1 MEKLHVGVVV
11 NPSKLKDVAEFRG
24 RVVSHVFNVDP
35 DAQVSFYETTVEDA
49 GFGQAQ
55 QAVSDG
61 CSVVL
66 AAGGDGTVRLVAAG
80 LAHSDVALGII
91 PMGTGNLFARNLD
104 IPIDNLRGAIK
115 VALTGEALT
124 ADLGYLQHGESLE
137 DASDAKEEPFLVIAG
152 FGFDAVVMENTNSKL
167 KKAVGWLAYVVA
179 GAKKIVGRGQSVDLE
194 LDGRSAKSLK
204 ARTVMIGNVGR
215 LPGGI
220 TLMPGADRSNG
231 SLEIL
236 ALDWKG
242 AAGFSQILGQL
253 VLPGGP
259 KTLAKISN
267 HRTFQA
273 REAVVS
279 TSKALPVQVDGDY
292 VGNATHLVTR
302 VDAGALLI
310 RCAR

>member
-24 RVVSHVFNVDP
+24 RVVSHVFSVDP

-80 LAHSDVALGII
+80 LAHSDVALGIV
-91 PMGTGNLFARNLD
+91 PMGTGNLFARNLG
-104 IPIDNLRGAIK
+104 IPLDDLRGAIK

-137 DASDAKEEPFLVIAG
+137 DASGAKEEPFLVIAG

-194 LDGRSAKSLK
+194 LDGRSPKTLK
-204 ARTVMIGNVGR
+204 ARTVM
-215 LPGGI
+215 
-220 TLMPGADRSNG
+220 
-231 SLEIL
+231 
-236 ALDWKG
+236 
-242 AAGFSQILGQL
+242 
-253 VLPGGP
+253 
-259 KTLAKISN
+259 
-267 HRTFQA
+267 
-273 REAVVS
+273 
-279 TSKALPVQVDGDY
+279 
-292 VGNATHLVTR
+292 
-302 VDAGALLI
+302 
-310 RCAR
+310 

>member
-24 RVVSHVFNVDP
+24 RVVSHVFSVAP

-49 GFGQAQ
+49 GF
-55 QAVSDG
+55 V
-61 CSVVL
+61 
-66 AAGGDGTVRLVAAG
+66 
-80 LAHSDVALGII
+80 
-91 PMGTGNLFARNLD
+91 
-104 IPIDNLRGAIK
+104 
-115 VALTGEALT
+115 
-124 ADLGYLQHGESLE
+124 
-137 DASDAKEEPFLVIAG
+137 VIAG
-152 FGFDAVVMENTNSKL
+152 FGFDAVIMENTDSRL
-167 KKAVGWLAYVVA
+167 KKTVGWLAYVVA

-194 LDGRSAKSLK
+194 LDGRAAKPLK

-253 VLPGGP
+253 VLPGAP
-259 KTLAKISN
+259 RSLAKISN

-279 TSKALPVQVDGDY
+279 TSTALPVQVDGDY

-310 RCAR
+310 RCARPARRRQSRAMSASRPATKLRASS